1 MSTGTDAKN
10 PAVSV
15 VLPAFNV
22 EAYIEEA
29 VASVFAQTFRAFE
42 LIVIDDGSK
51 DRTAEVLDG
60 LAVTGSAQGIKI
72 RVIHTS
78 NRGVAAARN
87 IGIEEATAPLIAFL
101 DGDDRWADTLLE
113 RAAALLAD
121 NHDVDLVFP
130 NYRHIDAHGRDTG
143 GRGKAKRRRF
153 DFHDIFLRNPIHST
167 TGVIARR
174 YAIERAGNFD
184 EQLTANVDFDLW
196 LRISAL
202 RSGNIVSIQ
211 EVLADY
217 RQRSGQITE
226 SWQRM
231 AENWEIV
238 LTKTRQLAP
247 QSVPQLENTA
257 RANSYVYWSML
268 ARREGDLTQAR
279 RLIAGAWK
287 ASPWTMVRSWNSWV
301 ATLVALATFL
311 PARIQRAVVRLTRS
325 S

>member
-1 MSTGTDAKN
+1 MGTGTHAAN
-10 PAVSV
+10 PAVSI

-29 VASVFAQTFRAFE
+29 VGSVFAQTFRAFE
-42 LIVIDDGSK
+42 LIVIDDGSE
-51 DRTAEVLDG
+51 DRTAEILDG
-60 LAVTGSAQGIKI
+60 FVVAGSAQDVKI

-78 NRGVAAARN
+78 NRGAAAARN
-87 IGIEEATAPLIAFL
+87 MGIEETTAPLIAFL

-113 RAAALLAD
+113 RATALLAD
-121 NHDVDLVFP
+121 KPDVDLVFP
-130 NYRHIDAHGRDTG
+130 NYRHIDAHGCDTG
-143 GRGKAKRRRF
+143 GRGKTKRRRF
-153 DFHDIFLRNPIHST
+153 DFHDIFLRNPIHSA
-167 TGVIARR
+167 TGVVARR
-174 YAIERAGNFD
+174 DAIERAGKFD

-196 LRISAL
+196 LRIAAL

-217 RQRSGQITE
+217 RQRRGQLTE

-238 LTKTRQLAP
+238 LAKSRQLAP
-247 QSVPQLENTA
+247 QSVPQLEDA
-257 RANSYVYWSML
+257 ALANQSVYWSML

-287 ASPWTMVRSWNSWV
+287 ASPWAMVRSWNSWV
-301 ATLVALATFL
+301 ATLVALATIL
-311 PARIQRAVVRLTRS
+311 PARIQRAVVRWTRTS
-325 S
+325 